1 MYVVL
6 KIDSSIMLFPS
17 IIFVINDMSY
27 LSMFLFKRNDDDSS

>member
-17 IIFVINDMSY
+17 IIFLNNMSY